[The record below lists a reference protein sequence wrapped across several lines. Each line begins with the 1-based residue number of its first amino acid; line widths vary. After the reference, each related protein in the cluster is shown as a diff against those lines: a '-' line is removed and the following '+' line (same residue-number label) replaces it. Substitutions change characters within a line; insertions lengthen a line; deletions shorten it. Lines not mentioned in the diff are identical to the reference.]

1 MTPLPPL
8 MIASVADDGLDDAA
22 DAADIAAA
30 NRAAPPATVLAAER
44 SEVALHDLCE
54 RLAWWIGTRR
64 LYGAPR
70 VSPSIMAK
78 LRSPMRVTRSYAG
91 LDIETNMELAALYI
105 ALVAQPADALD
116 RRVFEL
122 HYLHRVR
129 HIKTV
134 AAELGIGRQHW
145 YTLLSGFRRRIY
157 VAARQIMDANVVE
170 LERMRGA
177 QK

>member
-22 DAADIAAA
+22 EAAAIAAT
-30 NRAAPPATVLAAER
+30 NPTNVLAAER

-91 LDIETNMELAALYI
+91 SDTETNMELAALYI

-122 HYLHRVR
+122 HYLHRVKN
-129 HIKTV
+129 IKAM

-157 VAARQIMDANVVE
+157 VAARQIVDANE
-170 LERMRGA
+170 SERDAIERRHAG
-177 QK
+177 